1 MGLGLRKKYSRGG
14 GSGTLHLINQSG
26 ATALQSLQGR
36 PSLQTDM
43 GHLLH
48 ASLAAGTWSKYAS
61 GWNMFTAFES
71 HAKTKFSWP
80 LEKDVLRGFAVF
92 CISVRKLK
100 PASVKTYMS
109 SLVCLH
115 KLKGFAD
122 YEVKDSLVEA
132 ILRGAENLSM
142 VAPVPPRNTRCVM
155 TLPLLR
161 HLGYRLR
168 RSGWSKTTQQTIWT
182 AAAVAFFGSTHM
194 GEILAQAEHCFDE
207 SSTLT
212 WACVKYRQD
221 SDSFLL
227 HIRLPKTG
235 EKEGEFI
242 DLFPYPAS
250 GCCPVAALKRHF
262 TMQQECGRGEQQH
275 PVFVYPSGKN
285 LTPSGFNSSLKILLA
300 DICDFQRDTISGHS
314 FRAAV
319 PSALSRFPDL
329 MSSDDVK
336 GWGRWSSECYQRY
349 TRLKTE
355 QKAQIFKK
363 IMTVF
368 S

>member
-1 MGLGLRKKYSRGG
+1 
-14 GSGTLHLINQSG
+14 
-26 ATALQSLQGR
+26 
-36 PSLQTDM
+36 
-43 GHLLH
+43 
-48 ASLAAGTWSKYAS
+48 
-61 GWNMFTAFES
+61 
-71 HAKTKFSWP
+71 
-80 LEKDVLRGFAVF
+80 
-92 CISVRKLK
+92 
-100 PASVKTYMS
+100 
-109 SLVCLH
+109 
-115 KLKGFAD
+115 
-122 YEVKDSLVEA
+122 
-132 ILRGAENLSM
+132 
-142 VAPVPPRNTRCVM
+142 M

-161 HLGYRLR
+161 HPA
-168 RSGWSKTTQQTIWT
+168 T
-182 AAAVAFFGSTHM
+182 VAFFGSTRM

-212 WACVKYRQD
+212 WACVKYRQE
-221 SDSFLL
+221 SNSFLL

-235 EKEGEFI
+235 SKEGEFI

-250 GCCPVAALKRHF
+250 GCCPVAALRKHF
-262 TMQQECGRGEQQH
+262 TMQQECGRGSPQH
-275 PVFVYPSGKN
+275 PVFIYPSGKN
-285 LTPSGFNSSLKILLA
+285 LTPSGFNSSLRILLA

-363 IMTVF
+363 IMAVF
-368 S
+368 E

>member
-1 MGLGLRKKYSRGG
+1 
-14 GSGTLHLINQSG
+14 
-26 ATALQSLQGR
+26 
-36 PSLQTDM
+36 
-43 GHLLH
+43 
-48 ASLAAGTWSKYAS
+48 
-61 GWNMFTAFES
+61 
-71 HAKTKFSWP
+71 
-80 LEKDVLRGFAVF
+80 
-92 CISVRKLK
+92 
-100 PASVKTYMS
+100 MS

-115 KLKGFAD
+115 KLKGFTE
-122 YEVKDSLVEA
+122 YEVKDSMVEA

-142 VAPVPPRNTRCVM
+142 AAPVPPRNTRRVM

-161 HLGYRLR
+161 HLGHRLKK
-168 RSGWSKTTQQTIWT
+168 SGWCKTTQQTIWT
-182 AAAVAFFGSTHM
+182 AATVAFFGSTRM

-212 WACVKYRQD
+212 WACVKYRQE
-221 SDSFLL
+221 SNSFLL

-235 EKEGEFI
+235 SKEGEFI

-250 GCCPVAALKRHF
+250 GCCPVAALRKHF
-262 TMQQECGRGEQQH
+262 TMQQECGRGSPQH
-275 PVFVYPSGKN
+275 PVFIYPSGKN
-285 LTPSGFNSSLKILLA
+285 LTPSGFNSSLRILLA

-319 PSALSRFPDL
+319 PSALSRFSDL

-363 IMTVF
+363 IMAVF
-368 S
+368 E